1 MAQRPPPTPMLQA
14 FVSAAKTGSF
24 ARAAAELNLTA
35 SAISHQI
42 AGLEEWWGV
51 QLFERHSRGVKL
63 TVAGQALL
71 PVNDGFF
78 KELEQ
83 VLHSLNPSKSQPL
96 YLSCTSSLCSTWLIP
111 RMHGSHTEA
120 SFNLDLVLTS
130 ADMHSA
136 NLGAH
141 QFDVAIV
148 MGYGEYPDH
157 HAELLMR
164 DAVFPVCSPQF
175 LRAHGD
181 IALADIPQYPLIHRV
196 DDQVCPGWESWFAF
210 QGLATP
216 PYHHGPRF
224 PDSSLAIS
232 LALKGDGI
240 ALGRTALVYD
250 ALKDGSLV
258 ALNGPVMMSPAA
270 YYLICRNGRQSE
282 PNIARLFDW
291 LKSQA
296 QVFVQDVQVQYPQ
309 LNEITPAPPTP
320 SDTPAPHH

>member
-14 FVSAAKTGSF
+14 FVSAAQTGSF
-24 ARAAAELNLTA
+24 ARAASELNLTA

-63 TVAGQALL
+63 TAAGQALL
-71 PVNDGFF
+71 PVTDGFF
-78 KELEQ
+78 KELDA
-83 VLHSLNPSKSQPL
+83 VLHSLSLSKSQPL

-111 RMHGSHTEA
+111 RMHDAHAEA

-130 ADMHSA
+130 ADISSA
-136 NLGAH
+136 NWSAH
-141 QFDVAIV
+141 PFDVAVV
-148 MGYGEYPDH
+148 MGYGDYPDH

-164 DAVFPVCSPQF
+164 DEVFPVCSAEFQ
-175 LRAHGD
+175 RVNGN
-181 IALADIPQYPLIHRV
+181 IAVAEIARYPLIHRV
-196 DDQVCPGWESWFAF
+196 DDQVCPSWESWFAF
-210 QGLATP
+210 QGLTAP

-232 LALKGDGI
+232 LAVKGGGI

-250 ALKDGSLV
+250 ALKDGTLV
-258 ALNGPVMMSPAA
+258 ALNAPVMMSPAA
-270 YYLICRNGRQSE
+270 YYIICRNGRKSE
-282 PNIARLFDW
+282 PDIARLFHW

-296 QVFVQDVQVQYPQ
+296 DEFMREVK
-309 LNEITPAPPTP
+309 
-320 SDTPAPHH
+320 SHRGS

>member
-1 MAQRPPPTPMLQA
+1 MLQA

-24 ARAAAELNLTA
+24 ARAAIELNLTA

-51 QLFERHSRGVKL
+51 PLFERHSRGVKL
-63 TVAGQALL
+63 TSAGQVLL
-71 PVNDGFF
+71 PVADGFF
-78 KELEQ
+78 KELDA

-111 RMHGSHTEA
+111 RMHGSHTQA
-120 SFNLDLVLTS
+120 SFNIDLILTS
-130 ADMHSA
+130 ADMNSA

-148 MGYGEYPDH
+148 MGYGDYPDH

-164 DAVFPVCSPQF
+164 DAVFPVCAAEFQ
-175 LRAHGD
+175 RVNGD
-181 IALADIPQYPLIHRV
+181 ISLTDVARYPLIHRV
-196 DDQVCPGWESWFAF
+196 DDQVCPGWESWFSF
-210 QGLATP
+210 QGLAAP

-232 LALKGDGI
+232 LAVKGGGI

-250 ALKDGSLV
+250 QLEAGTLV
-258 ALNGPVMMSPAA
+258 ALEAPVMMSPAA
-270 YYLICRNGRQSE
+270 YYVICRNGRQSE
-282 PNIARLFDW
+282 PDIARLIDW
-291 LKSQA
+291 LKTNA
-296 QVFVQDVQVQYPQ
+296 GEFLREVAVRH
-309 LNEITPAPPTP
+309 
-320 SDTPAPHH
+320 PHIAGVSLT

>member
-1 MAQRPPPTPMLQA
+1 MSQRPPPTPMLQA

-24 ARAAAELNLTA
+24 ARAAIELNLTA

-51 QLFERHSRGVKL
+51 PLFERHSRGVKL
-63 TVAGQALL
+63 TAAGQVLL
-71 PVNDGFF
+71 PVADGFF
-78 KELEQ
+78 KELDA

-111 RMHGSHTEA
+111 RMHGSHTQA
-120 SFNLDLVLTS
+120 SFNIDLILTS
-130 ADMHSA
+130 ADMNSA

-148 MGYGEYPDH
+148 MGYGDYPDH

-164 DAVFPVCSPQF
+164 DAVFPVCAAEFQ
-175 LRAHGD
+175 RVNGD
-181 IALADIPQYPLIHRV
+181 ISLTDVARYPLIHRV
-196 DDQVCPGWESWFAF
+196 DDQVCPGWESWFSF
-210 QGLATP
+210 QGLAAP

-232 LALKGDGI
+232 LAVKGGGI

-250 ALKDGSLV
+250 QLEAGTLV
-258 ALNGPVMMSPAA
+258 ALEAPVMMSPAA
-270 YYLICRNGRQSE
+270 YYVICRNGRQSE
-282 PNIARLFDW
+282 PDIARLIDW
-291 LKSQA
+291 LKTNAGEFLREVAVRHPRIAGVS
-296 QVFVQDVQVQYPQ
+296 
-309 LNEITPAPPTP
+309 LT
-320 SDTPAPHH
+320 

>member
-42 AGLEEWWGV
+42 AGLEEWWCV

-71 PVNDGFF
+71 PVTDGFF
-78 KELEQ
+78 KGLEQ

-175 LRAHGD
+175 LKAHGD

-258 ALNGPVMMSPAA
+258 ALGGPVMMSPAA

-291 LKSQA
+291 LKNQA

-309 LNEITPAPPTP
+309 LNEITTSPPTP
-320 SDTPAPHH
+320 PDTPAPHH

>member
-1 MAQRPPPTPMLQA
+1 MSQRPPPTPMLQA

-24 ARAAAELNLTA
+24 ARAAIELNLTA

-51 QLFERHSRGVKL
+51 PLFERHSRGVKL
-63 TVAGQALL
+63 TAAGQVLL
-71 PVNDGFF
+71 PVADGFF
-78 KELEQ
+78 KELDA

-111 RMHGSHTEA
+111 RMHGSHTQA
-120 SFNLDLVLTS
+120 SFNIDLILTS
-130 ADMHSA
+130 ADMNSA

-148 MGYGEYPDH
+148 MGYGDYPDH

-164 DAVFPVCSPQF
+164 DAVFPVCAAEFQ
-175 LRAHGD
+175 RVNGD
-181 IALADIPQYPLIHRV
+181 IPLTDVARYPLIHRV
-196 DDQVCPGWESWFAF
+196 DDQVCPGWESWFSF
-210 QGLATP
+210 QGLAAP

-232 LALKGDGI
+232 LAVKGGGI

-250 ALKDGSLV
+250 QLEAGTLV
-258 ALNGPVMMSPAA
+258 ALEAPVMMSPAA
-270 YYLICRNGRQSE
+270 YYVICRNGRQSE
-282 PNIARLFDW
+282 PDIARLIDW
-291 LKSQA
+291 LKTNA
-296 QVFVQDVQVQYPQ
+296 GEFLREVAVRH
-309 LNEITPAPPTP
+309 
-320 SDTPAPHH
+320 PHIAGVSLT

>member
-14 FVSAAKTGSF
+14 FVSAAQTGSF
-24 ARAAAELNLTA
+24 ARAANELNLTA

-63 TVAGQALL
+63 TAAGLALL
-71 PVNDGFF
+71 PVADGFF
-78 KELEQ
+78 KALEA
-83 VLHSLNPSKSQPL
+83 VLHTLSPRKSQPL

-111 RMHGSHTEA
+111 RMYGSHTEA

-130 ADMHSA
+130 VDITSE

-141 QFDVAIV
+141 QFDVSVV

-164 DAVFPVCSPQF
+164 DAVFPVCSPEFQ
-175 LRAHGD
+175 RVNGD
-181 IALADIPQYPLIHRV
+181 ITLTNIARYPLIHRM

-210 QGLATP
+210 QGLTAP

-224 PDSSLAIS
+224 PDSGLAIS
-232 LALKGDGI
+232 LALKGGGI

-250 ALKDGSLV
+250 ALMSGTLV
-258 ALNGPVMMSPAA
+258 AVSAPVMMSPAA
-270 YYLICRNGRQSE
+270 YYIICRNGRQSE
-282 PNIARLFDW
+282 PDIARLFDW
-291 LKSQA
+291 LKAQA
-296 QVFVQDVQVQYPQ
+296 QVFARELTSCQDRC
-309 LNEITPAPPTP
+309 PAASFDVTQ
-320 SDTPAPHH
+320 

>member
-14 FVSAAKTGSF
+14 FVCAAKTGSF
-24 ARAAAELNLTA
+24 ARAASELNLTA

-51 QLFERHSRGVKL
+51 PLFERHSRGVKL
-63 TVAGQALL
+63 TIAGQALL
-71 PVNDGFF
+71 PVTDGFF
-78 KELEQ
+78 KELDA

-96 YLSCTSSLCSTWLIP
+96 YLSCTSSLCSSWLIP

-130 ADMHSA
+130 ADMSSA

-148 MGYGEYPDH
+148 MGYGDYPDH
-157 HAELLMR
+157 HVELLMR
-164 DAVFPVCSPQF
+164 DAVFPVCSPEF
-175 LRAHGD
+175 LCVNGD
-181 IALADIPQYPLIHRV
+181 IALEDMARYPLIHRV

-210 QGLATP
+210 QGLAAP

-232 LALKGDGI
+232 LAVKGGGI

-250 ALKDGSLV
+250 ALKDDALV
-258 ALNGPVMMSPAA
+258 ALNTPVMMSPAA
-270 YYLICRNGRQSE
+270 YYIICRDGRQSE
-282 PNIARLFDW
+282 PDIARLFDW
-291 LKSQA
+291 LKVQA
-296 QVFVQDVQVQYPQ
+296 KEFMCEVHTHYPP
-309 LNEITPAPPTP
+309 ITRNNGNTSAPT
-320 SDTPAPHH
+320 